1 MKVSDAMAKDVR
13 TVTTDEGV
21 AAAARAMRDAGA
33 GFLPVIEGGR
43 PIGVVTDRD
52 LVVRFLAEGGGNAET
67 TVVGDVM
74 TRDVTTIGA
83 DEDMQAAGALMRDR
97 QVRRLVVTDG
107 EGAVVVG
114 VLSHGDLVQA
124 TDGEGAGREATL
136 GVTEGAQR

>member
-1 MKVSDAMAKDVR
+1 MRLIEAMATDVR

-21 AAAARAMRDAGA
+21 AAAARAMRDADT
-33 GFLPVIEGGR
+33 GFLPVLEGGR

-52 LVVRFLAEGGGNAET
+52 LVIRFLADGGTDAEGT
-67 TVVGDVM
+67 LVGDVM

-83 DEDMQAAGALMRDR
+83 DQDLAAAAALMRDR
-97 QVRRLVVTDG
+97 RVRRLVVTDADG
-107 EGAVVVG
+107 VVVG